1 MNFTIN
7 FLSKNVLFKNIP
19 KDRIRTII
27 NSNACSIKTF
37 NTKENIYKIG
47 EKISSTC
54 IILNGSV
61 DILQVSIT
69 GDEIIVDRLTQGD
82 IFGNSFSSISAINNL
97 NFIRSAEYST
107 ILFINI
113 YKLLRECNFLCEYRP
128 CLFENIIYSLAK
140 SNITLNTK
148 IQIMSQKTLRN
159 KLITYFELL
168 SMEKGSKE
176 ITIPFNREQL
186 ACYLGSERS
195 SICRELTKLKND
207 NLIDING
214 NNVVLLS

>member
-1 MNFTIN
+1 
-7 FLSKNVLFKNIP
+7 
-19 KDRIRTII
+19 
-27 NSNACSIKTF
+27 
-37 NTKENIYKIG
+37 
-47 EKISSTC
+47 
-54 IILNGSV
+54 
-61 DILQVSIT
+61 
-69 GDEIIVDRLTQGD
+69 
-82 IFGNSFSSISAINNL
+82 
-97 NFIRSAEYST
+97 
-107 ILFINI
+107 
-113 YKLLRECNFLCEYRP
+113 
-128 CLFENIIYSLAK
+128 ENIIYSLAK

-186 ACYLGSERS
+186 ASYLGSERS

>member
-27 NSNACSIKTF
+27 NSTACSIKTF

-128 CLFENIIYSLAK
+128 CL
-140 SNITLNTK
+140 
-148 IQIMSQKTLRN
+148 
-159 KLITYFELL
+159 
-168 SMEKGSKE
+168 
-176 ITIPFNREQL
+176 
-186 ACYLGSERS
+186 
-195 SICRELTKLKND
+195 
-207 NLIDING
+207 
-214 NNVVLLS
+214 